1 MKLLKL
7 LFRDNRLPL
16 SGIVLLSLC
25 SAMLSVGVIAFIN
38 LKLIRIDGA
47 LATRFNATLAQLLGD
62 FRRVSL

>member
-38 LKLIRIDGA
+38 LKLIRLEG
-47 LATRFNATLAQLLGD
+47 
-62 FRRVSL
+62 